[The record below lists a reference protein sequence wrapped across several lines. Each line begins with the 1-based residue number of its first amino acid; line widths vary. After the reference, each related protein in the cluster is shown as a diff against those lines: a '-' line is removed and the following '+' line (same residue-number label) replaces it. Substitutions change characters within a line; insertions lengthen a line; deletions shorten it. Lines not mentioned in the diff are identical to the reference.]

1 MIFEQ
6 IVTAGDR
13 CFSYLVGDEK
23 TKTAAV
29 VDPAYSPEL
38 VLERA
43 AASGLE
49 VKYLVNTHGHGDHTN
64 GNDHILANTSAE
76 LLAWGNGVDED
87 GQVFELGDVALKFIH
102 TPGHTE
108 DGVCILV
115 TAPGETPRLC
125 TGDTLFVGKVGGTGL
140 GDDARQEYEA
150 LHEGVMT
157 LPGET
162 EVWPGHDYGT
172 SPTSTIANEIATNP
186 FLLRDSLEGFIDLKR
201 NWDAY
206 KKEHVIK

>member
-13 CFSYLVGDEK
+13 CFSYLIGDEQ
-23 TKTAAV
+23 TKAAAV
-29 VDPAYSPEL
+29 IDPAYSPEL

-49 VKYLVNTHGHGDHTN
+49 VKYLVNTHGHPDHTN
-64 GNDHILANTSAE
+64 GNGHVLAGTSAG
-76 LLAWGNGVDED
+76 LLAWGNGVSED
-87 GQVFELGDVALKFIH
+87 GQIVEMGEVSMKFIH

-108 DGVCILV
+108 DGICILV

-150 LHEGVMT
+150 LHESVMT

-172 SPTSTIANEIATNP
+172 APTSTIANEIATNP
-186 FLLRDSLEGFIDLKR
+186 FLLCDSLEGFIDLKA

-206 KKEHVIK
+206 KKEHGIK